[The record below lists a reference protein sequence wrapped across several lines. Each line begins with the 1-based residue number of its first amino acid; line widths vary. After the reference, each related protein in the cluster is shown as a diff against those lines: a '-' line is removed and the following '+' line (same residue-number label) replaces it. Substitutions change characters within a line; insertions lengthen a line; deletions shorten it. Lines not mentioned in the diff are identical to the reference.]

1 MNDHELG
8 GFKQQK
14 YLLSQ
19 LWRPEVQNQGTVRA
33 MLPLK
38 SLGKETL
45 SGLSNFSWLLVFLG
59 MW

>member
-1 MNDHELG
+1 MNDREPG

-14 YLLSQ
+14 YLLPQ
-19 LWRPEVQNQGTVRA
+19 FWRPGVQNQGTVRA

-38 SLGKETL
+38 ALGKETL
-45 SGLSNFSWLLVFLG
+45 SGLSNFSWLLMFLG

>member
-19 LWRPEVQNQGTVRA
+19 LWRPEVQNQGTVRS

-45 SGLSNFSWLLVFLG
+45 SGLSNFSWLLVSLG